1 MIGSGR
7 SLRGD
12 AGAATSDFA
21 LTSGL
26 LALIFVA
33 VLQLGTALHIR
44 NTLVSCASEGARYGA
59 RVGSSPEQGADRTRA
74 LIDRSISSAYAD
86 DVTASV
92 ESTEAGVQ
100 VVVVRVSSP
109 LPVVGPLGPDG
120 QLDVTGRAFMEEQ

>member
-1 MIGSGR
+1 MRSGHPWR
-7 SLRGD
+7 SES
-12 AGAATSDFA
+12 GAAASDFA

-33 VLQLGTALHIR
+33 VLQLGVGLHIR

-59 RVGSSPEQGADRTRA
+59 RVGSTPEQGAARA
-74 LIDRSISSAYAD
+74 RELIDRSISGAYAQ
-86 DVTASV
+86 DVSAGV
-92 ESTEAGVQ
+92 ETTEAGVQ

-120 QLDVTGRAFMEEQ
+120 QLDVAGRAFLEEQ